1 MFSKSKIIEILN
13 AEDCY
18 IDDFILDAFIKN
30 WKIDAIYEDE
40 NGINYYDELALNKIR
55 NGLQGKS
62 PDELPKQK
70 VEEPA
75 QEITEEIKEE
85 NSDEKTEEPQ
95 QPEEIQEPAEIETIA
110 EQIKNVI
117 EEDISTIAQNIAE
130 KEEEK
135 LQTQEV
141 KETEILDDKDLPTSI
156 QAENKVVETQSTEL
170 KNVTLDITNHT
181 LSTIAGALAK
191 KITDEVSQYLK
202 NANFLE
208 KALQTGEIKKDNEL
222 LTEKINEVINDNKI
236 LITKIREL
244 DDENRRYIKVFGNFY
259 IKK

>member
-40 NGINYYDELALNKIR
+40 NGVNYYDELALNKIR

-62 PDELPKQK
+62 PDETQKQ
-70 VEEPA
+70 ETGEIP
-75 QEITEEIKEE
+75 QEVVSEEIEE
-85 NSDEKTEEPQ
+85 IIQS
-95 QPEEIQEPAEIETIA
+95 EEIQKTAEAETIA

-117 EEDISTIAQNIAE
+117 EDDISTIAQNIAE

-135 LQTQEV
+135 LQAQEV
-141 KETEILDDKDLPTSI
+141 KETEILEDKDLPTPL
-156 QAENKVVETQSTEL
+156 QTTENKIIETQSAEL

-181 LSTIAGALAK
+181 LSTIASALAK

-236 LITKIREL
+236 LITKIKEL
-244 DDENRRYIKVFGNFY
+244 DEENRRYIKVFGNFY

>member
-40 NGINYYDELALNKIR
+40 NGVNYYDELALNKIR

-62 PDELPKQK
+62 PDETPKQEVK
-70 VEEPA
+70 EEP
-75 QEITEEIKEE
+75 
-85 NSDEKTEEPQ
+85 
-95 QPEEIQEPAEIETIA
+95 EIQEPVVEQDVPELVEEIEQPKEEVQQPVEVETIA

-117 EEDISTIAQNIAE
+117 EDDISTIAQNIAE

-135 LQTQEV
+135 IQAQEV
-141 KETEILDDKDLPTSI
+141 KETEILEDKDLPTPL
-156 QAENKVVETQSTEL
+156 QTENKVTETQSAEL

-236 LITKIREL
+236 LITKIKEL
-244 DDENRRYIKVFGNFY
+244 DEENRRYIKVFGNFY